1 MDFNTYKMDEDLK
14 KNILK
19 TGTSLV
25 GIVCKDGVVLA
36 ADRKMTLG
44 GQIIAHK
51 NFQKIYKVN
60 DYLLVSI
67 AGQVSDAQMALKMVG
82 AQLRLKELKSKKR
95 ASVKESAHF
104 ISSFYF
110 QNIRQPSM
118 IPAIV
123 ASLVAGVNEDGKAE
137 LYNISPDGAIK
148 EINTYDADG
157 SGMMFIWGLLERQYK
172 EDLSVGE
179 GVALAVEA
187 LKSSSERDVASGSGI
202 DVYSLTKEG
211 IKHVVSQEII
221 PEYKNRE

>member
-1 MDFNTYKMDEDLK
+1 MDSEF
-14 KNILK
+14 KNSVLK

-36 ADRKMTLG
+36 ADRKVTLG

-51 NFQKIYKVN
+51 NFQKIYKIN

-67 AGQVSDAQMALKMVG
+67 AGQVSDAQMALRIIA
-82 AQLRLKELKSKKR
+82 AQLKLKELKSKKR
-95 ASVKESAHF
+95 PSIKECANF
-104 ISSFYF
+104 ISSYYF

-123 ASLVAGVNEDGKAE
+123 ASLVAGVNEDGTSE

-148 EINTYDADG
+148 DIEEYDADG

-172 EDLSVGE
+172 KELSLKE
-179 GVALAVEA
+179 GVDLAVEA
-187 LKSSSERDVASGSGI
+187 LKSSTQRDAASGCGI
-202 DVYSLTKEG
+202 DVYTLSKEG
-211 IKHVVSQEII
+211 IKHAVEQEII
-221 PEYKNRE
+221 ASYK

>member
-1 MDFNTYKMDEDLK
+1 MDSELK
-14 KNILK
+14 NSILK

-44 GQIIAHK
+44 GQIVAHK
-51 NFQKIYKVN
+51 NFPKIYKIN

-67 AGQVSDAQMALKMVG
+67 AGQVSDAQMALKIIA
-82 AQLRLKELKSKKR
+82 AQLKLKELKSKKR
-95 ASVKESAHF
+95 PTIREAASF

-110 QNIRQPSM
+110 HNIRQPAM

-123 ASLVAGVNEDGKAE
+123 ASLVAGVNEDGTAE

-148 EINTYDADG
+148 DIQNYDADG

-172 EDLSVGE
+172 KDLTIKE
-179 GVALAVEA
+179 GVNLAMESI
-187 LKSSSERDVASGSGI
+187 KSSSERDVASGSGI
-202 DVYSLTKEG
+202 DVYTLTKEG
-211 IKHVVSQEII
+211 INHVIDQQIF
-221 PEYKNRE
+221 PDFRNRE

>member
-1 MDFNTYKMDEDLK
+1 MDSELK
-14 KNILK
+14 NSILK

-25 GIVCKDGVVLA
+25 GIVCKEGVVLA

-51 NFQKIYKVN
+51 NFPKIYKVN

-67 AGQVSDAQMALKMVG
+67 AGQVSDAQMALKIIA
-82 AQLRLKELKSKKR
+82 AQLKLKELKSKKR
-95 ASVKESAHF
+95 PTIREAASF

-110 QNIRQPSM
+110 HNIRQPAM

-123 ASLVAGVNEDGKAE
+123 ASLVAGINEDGTAE

-148 EINTYDADG
+148 DIENYDADG

-172 EDLSVGE
+172 KDLTIKE
-179 GVALAVEA
+179 GVNLAVESI
-187 LKSSSERDVASGSGI
+187 KSSSERDVASGSGI
-202 DVYSLTKEG
+202 DVYTLTKEG
-211 IKHVVSQEII
+211 INHVIDQQIF
-221 PEYKNRE
+221 PDFRNRE

>member
-1 MDFNTYKMDEDLK
+1 MDNELK
-14 KNILK
+14 NSILK

-51 NFQKIYKVN
+51 NFPKIYKVN

-67 AGQVSDAQMALKMVG
+67 AGQVSDAQMALKIIA

-95 ASVKESAHF
+95 PTIKEAASF

-110 QNIRQPSM
+110 QNIRQPSI

-123 ASLVAGVNEDGKAE
+123 ASLVAGINEDGTAE

-148 EINTYDADG
+148 DIKNYDADG

-172 EDLSVGE
+172 KDLTVKE
-179 GVALAVEA
+179 GVNLAVESI
-187 LKSSSERDVASGSGI
+187 KSSSERDVASGSGI
-202 DVYSLTKEG
+202 DVYTLTKEG
-211 IKHVVSQEII
+211 INHVIDQQIL
-221 PEYKNRE
+221 PEFRNRE

>member
-1 MDFNTYKMDEDLK
+1 MDSELK
-14 KNILK
+14 NSILK

-51 NFQKIYKVN
+51 NFPKIYKVN

-67 AGQVSDAQMALKMVG
+67 AGQVSDAQMALKIIA
-82 AQLRLKELKSKKR
+82 AQLKLKELKSKKR
-95 ASVKESAHF
+95 PTIREAASF

-110 QNIRQPSM
+110 HNIRQPAM

-123 ASLVAGVNEDGKAE
+123 ASLVAGVNEDGTAE

-148 EINTYDADG
+148 DIQNYDADG

-172 EDLSVGE
+172 KDLTIKE
-179 GVALAVEA
+179 GVSLAMESI
-187 LKSSSERDVASGSGI
+187 KSSSERDVASGSGI
-202 DVYSLTKEG
+202 DVYTLTKEG
-211 IKHVVSQEII
+211 INHVIDQQIF
-221 PEYKNRE
+221 PDFRNRE